1 MSANTQTPLRET
13 IARDLTAGLVV
24 FLVALPLCL
33 GIAIA
38 SGAPLFSGLVSGI
51 VGGILVG
58 AISRS
63 STSVSGPAAGLAAIV
78 ATQISTLNSFETFL
92 LAVFIA
98 GLIQIGLSIA
108 RAGVIGLFFPT
119 SVIKGLLVAIGILLI
134 LKQIP
139 HLLGHDSN
147 PSGEMSFQQFDQK
160 NTFTELIS
168 IFGDFH
174 IGAAAIGLFSMIL
187 LLLWDRSKL
196 LNKLR
201 IPGPLVV
208 VLLGVFINWLFQTL
222 GDPWRVGPTHLVQV
236 PVTES
241 LAAFARSLQ
250 RPDFSQWN
258 NPAVFSAAITLAIV
272 ASLETLLNIE
282 AVDKLDVQKRISPP
296 NRELF
301 AQGCG
306 NIVSG
311 LLGGLP
317 ITSLIVRSSVNIN
330 AGGQTKLSTMVH
342 GLLLAISVM
351 FLPNML
357 NLIPLS
363 TLAAILMFTGIKL
376 ASPKLVKLM
385 WAGGKYQFAPF
396 AITVIAI
403 VFSDLLTGILIGL
416 AVSMG
421 FILYSNVS
429 RPLLRV
435 MEKHLGGD
443 VLRIELANQVSFL
456 NRAVLEKALNDV
468 PKGGHVL
475 IDATNTV
482 YIDPDVLGIIREFRD
497 QTAAAHDVRVS
508 LRGFRDKYQ
517 LNDEIQY
524 LDMSTREF
532 QVMLT
537 PDQVIQILK
546 DGNERFRTGRR
557 LFRDFNRQMT
567 ATSEGQHPIAVVLS
581 CIDSRSPAEI
591 IFDLGLGDIFSA
603 RIAGNVVGPKILGS
617 MEYACAVA
625 GAKLVIVVGHTRC
638 GAVTSAVQLSCS
650 SVPPAEATGCHN
662 IESLIRDIQLSV
674 RPEDIE
680 RFPKLTPT
688 EQESLVDDVARR
700 NVGLMVDNISKQSP
714 TLSRLRSEGRI
725 DIVGAVYN
733 LSTGQVEFFD

>member
-51 VGGILVG
+51 VGGLLVG

-208 VLLGVFINWLFQTL
+208 VLLGVFINWLFQTF

>member
-1 MSANTQTPLRET
+1 MSATIQTPFRET

-33 GIAIA
+33 GIALA

-51 VGGILVG
+51 VGGLLVG

-63 STSVSGPAAGLAAIV
+63 PTSVSGPAAGLAAIV

-119 SVIKGLLVAIGILLI
+119 SVIKGLLVAIGVLLI

-147 PSGEMSFQQFDQK
+147 PSGEMSFRQFDQK

-208 VLLGVFINWLFQTL
+208 VLLGVFINWLFQTF

-342 GLLLAISVM
+342 GVLLAISVM

-363 TLAAILMFTGIKL
+363 TLAAILMATGIKL

-482 YIDPDVLGIIREFRD
+482 YIDPDVLGIIREFCD

-662 IESLIRDIQLSV
+662 IETLIRDIQLSV